1 MRSLIFALTLMG
13 IGGVAVGQDA
23 QARNPSIENTIE
35 QQIEAFQVND
45 FAKAFE
51 YASPTIQ
58 GLFGTSENFGAMVQ
72 NGYPMVWRP
81 KDLRF
86 GELRQIEGNLWQQV
100 IVIDQAGQVFA
111 LDYMMVEV
119 KGDWRIAAV
128 QMIPPPEVA
137 V

>member
-13 IGGVAVGQDA
+13 IGGAAVGQDA
-23 QARNPSIENTIE
+23 QTRNPNIENTIE
-35 QQIEAFQVND
+35 QQIEAFQVDD

-58 GLFGTSENFGAMVQ
+58 GLFGTSETFGAMVR

-100 IVIDQAGQVFA
+100 IVTDQAGQVFA
-111 LDYMMVEV
+111 LDYMMVTV
-119 KGDWRIAAV
+119 KGEWRIAAV
-128 QMIPPPEVA
+128 QMMPAPEVA

>member
-13 IGGVAVGQDA
+13 IGGVAVGQDT
-23 QARNPSIENTIE
+23 QTRNPGIENTIE
-35 QQIEAFQVND
+35 QQIEAFQVDD